1 MTNQERIDQYNERVA
16 LLTEYGLPVNET
28 LNIDDVG
35 NFNLVE
41 EIFKKYKGRVVGD
54 GVVFFSIYDNPQDA
68 FPDEMMW
75 GYNAHKIGTLR
86 AYNIDEI
93 DFVGSMGDTYFIKG
107 STGESTNNNE
117 LEKKME
123 TVCESYKQIIDEI
136 KKGTSDE
143 EIAEKFGLE
152 SFKHEKS
159 KKKSMQ

>member
-28 LNIDDVG
+28 LIIDDVG

-41 EIFKKYKGRVVGD
+41 EVFTKYKGRVVGD
-54 GVVFFSIYDNPQDA
+54 GVIYCSIYDNPQDYMPIDMDLYLA
-68 FPDEMMW
+68 DRH
-75 GYNAHKIGTLR
+75 GRIVAH
-86 AYNIDEI
+86 NIDGI
-93 DFVGSMGDTYFIKG
+93 DFVGYKSNRYGGAKKFKDEI
-107 STGESTNNNE
+107 ESIYGKCN
-117 LEKKME
+117 
-123 TVCESYKQIIDEI
+123 QIFDEI

>member
-1 MTNQERIDQYNERVA
+1 MTNQERIDQYNQRVA

-41 EIFKKYKGRVVGD
+41 GIFKKYKGRVVGD

-75 GYNAHKIGTLR
+75 GYNAHKTGTLR

-123 TVCESYKQIIDEI
+123 TVCENYKQIIDEI

-143 EIAEKFGLE
+143 EIAKKFGLD
-152 SFKHEKS
+152 SFSHENC
-159 KKKSMQ
+159 KKKSMK

>member
-1 MTNQERIDQYNERVA
+1 MTNQERIDQYNKIVA
-16 LLTEYGLPVNET
+16 LLTEYGLPVDKT
-28 LNIDDVG
+28 LIIDDSG
-35 NFNLVE
+35 NFQFGGLFE
-41 EIFKKYKGRVVGD
+41 KYKGRVVGD

-143 EIAEKFGLE
+143 EIAQKFGLD
-152 SFKHEKS
+152 SFSHEKS
-159 KKKSMQ
+159 KKKSM